1 MIDAP
6 LVCAS
11 TSNSVS
17 PLSQISTLLKS
28 AVNWFIEDEA
38 LTRGAAIAFY
48 TATSLA
54 PVLLIVI
61 AIAGLV
67 YGQEAAQGAITSE
80 LGDLMGRQTAELLQ
94 TAIASS
100 KSQSS
105 GFSAA
110 AVGLVTL
117 IVTASGVFGEMQ
129 AALNKVWKAELEGY
143 DSGATWSGREP
154 RVSGSSPHWDSFD
167 GLAGRKRGL
176 DRLRRSDQRRAAVRR
191 NCPFGLELS

>member
-1 MIDAP
+1 MAVLRGHPVVGPAVGRCAEWEQQPNLLVSLIDAP
-6 LVCAS
+6 SVCAS
-11 TSNSVS
+11 TSYSVS
-17 PLSQISTLLKS
+17 LLSQISTLLKN
-28 AVNWFIEDEA
+28 AFNWFIEDEA

-67 YGQEAAQGAITSE
+67 YGEEAAQGAITSE

-105 GFSAA
+105 GFLAA

-117 IVTASGVFGEMQ
+117 IATASGVFGEMQ
-129 AALNKVWKAELEGY
+129 AALNKVRKAEPR
-143 DSGATWSGREP
+143 GRQ
-154 RVSGSSPHWDSFD
+154 
-167 GLAGRKRGL
+167 L
-176 DRLRRSDQRRAAVRR
+176 DA
-191 NCPFGLELS
+191 